1 MDFEQTLML
10 GHKLLVCTK
19 SSKLTHERF
28 NKSENQNQK
37 SVQFEVISSIIK
49 VLQRLASFI

>member
-19 SSKLTHERF
+19 SSKLTQLPTFSPHCKTNEA
-28 NKSENQNQK
+28 
-37 SVQFEVISSIIK
+37 
-49 VLQRLASFI
+49 LL